1 MELSDISSKNE
12 MNPILKNSNT
22 KISSSN
28 VSSERAN
35 NQDMSL
41 YEILKCLYPSIKLPK
56 GSKNEF
62 KYLDLEFP
70 PPSIVIEKVPEQ
82 DMESSKSMY
91 IQNITPENASE
102 LVNEKIEKKYNDIK
116 DINSLFAIQEEIY
129 IIEKVL
135 NAIEQKGTTNEYLDK
150 KYNDL
155 VDKYEKIQKNASE
168 KVITPEEYLVV
179 IKNELKNEEQLLN
192 TISKKKKIKH
202 KEFYQNRILKRIKV
216 IRDEINQ
223 TESFIRLRNEK
234 IKEVSKSPKYIKR
247 KEKLDFL
254 KGLYDQYEYAKI
266 YCENN
271 NIEYEQIE
279 IEQSKIMTFIKDY
292 ISLSDEDKDHYDI
305 DDIPIKQFSLKDFFP
320 DSIRSKQ
327 DKLTS
332 LLSHLQKESD
342 YYPSNSKDKELR
354 YKLIEKLKDEFTI
367 INDNT
372 LIPRYNIV
380 QTTFEEDS
388 INEEIGEN
396 SLQIK
401 IGRIFFPDTEEYTI
415 NRNCYLNVCL
425 LNVINEIVNK
435 PKEKENYDFVQ
446 NYHFREQD
454 YNVLNITK
462 LEFFLI
468 FQGGFCCGSKE
479 LYSFVDLKQ
488 LNDKSVL
495 KGIILFK
502 SDKKSTKENGTKVE
516 IELSIRKPFVK
527 QNKRI
532 INREL
537 IEITNY
543 YERFNESEMP
553 SIITIKED
561 DIIIIDKNEIEH
573 YDDINNLNYISVLNI
588 TKENIQKKNKTS
600 SKIELIDKK
609 VIQIQKRLEDEKYKE
624 SYISKGN
631 KQIKIYQEMIH
642 YCKEN
647 KIKKVVPKLKQY
659 IKGLQT
665 ELNSY

>member
-12 MNPILKNSNT
+12 MNPILKNSNS
-22 KISSSN
+22 KRSSSN
-28 VSSERAN
+28 ISSERVN
-35 NQDMSL
+35 NEDMSL

-56 GSKNEF
+56 SSKNEF
-62 KYLDLEFP
+62 KHLDLELP
-70 PPSIVIEKVPEQ
+70 PPNIVIEKVPEQ

-91 IQNITPENASE
+91 IQNITPENANE

-155 VDKYEKIQKNASE
+155 VDKYEKIQKSASE
-168 KVITPEEYLVV
+168 KVITPEEYLVI
-179 IKNELKNEEQLLN
+179 IKKELKNEEQLLS

-202 KEFYQNRILKRIKV
+202 KDFYQNRILKRIKV
-216 IRDEINQ
+216 IKDEINQ
-223 TESFIRLRNEK
+223 TESFIKLRNEK
-234 IKEVSKSPKYIKR
+234 IKEVSKTPQYIRR
-247 KEKLDFL
+247 KEKFNYL
-254 KGLYDQYEYAKI
+254 KSIYDQYEYAKI

-279 IEQSKIMTFIKDY
+279 IEQSKIMIFIKEY

-305 DDIPIKQFSLKDFFP
+305 DDIPIKKFSLKDFFP
-320 DSIRSKQ
+320 QSIKSKQ
-327 DKLTS
+327 DKLTF

-354 YKLIEKLKDEFTI
+354 YKLIEKLNEEFKTI
-367 INDNT
+367 DYNT
-372 LIPRYNIV
+372 LIPKYNIV

-388 INEEIGEN
+388 INEEIEEN

-425 LNVINEIVNK
+425 LNCINEIVNK

-446 NYHFREQD
+446 TYHFREQD

-502 SDKKSTKENGTKVE
+502 SEKKSTKENGTKVE

-527 QNKRI
+527 QNKRV
-532 INREL
+532 INREI

-543 YERFNESEMP
+543 YERFDESKMP
-553 SIITIKED
+553 SLITIKEE

-588 TKENIQKKNKTS
+588 TKENIKKKNKSS
-600 SKIELIDKK
+600 SKIELIDNK
-609 VIQIQKRLEDEKYKE
+609 ITQIQKQLEDKVYKE

-631 KQIKIYQEMIH
+631 KQIKLYQEMIH

-647 KIKKVVPKLKQY
+647 KIKNVVPKLKLY

-665 ELNSY
+665 ELNSF